1 MKAFIQYSN
10 DMDNIYKNIKEC
22 NPNIKRKILIVFDDT
37 IPDILSIKKLNPIVV
52 ELFIRE
58 RKLNISPV
66 FITQSYFAIPKN
78 IRLNSAQYFVMKILK
93 KESFEKS
100 HLIIHKIFPFY
111 EELNKL
117 MLHILL

>member
-1 MKAFIQYSN
+1 
-10 DMDNIYKNIKEC
+10 MDNIYKNIKEC

-66 FITQSYFAIPKN
+66 FITQSYFTIPKN
-78 IRLNSAQYFVMKILK
+78 RVNSAQYFVMKILK

-117 MLHILL
+117 RLHILL